1 MNGEDTRPDSTS
13 RGTMQREVLG
23 CERVVLHRRDET
35 SIVLLGFDLSVRAGT
50 WCCLPLESHQDP
62 RDVAAM
68 MVGVVRPDGG
78 VVRVAGRDWAS
89 VNYPTEFAMR
99 ARIRR
104 IYAEQAWI
112 ENLTIAEN
120 ITWPAVHHGRDEKS
134 VVEEVM
140 RIKATLTANSRN
152 AELARRLAKGWKSRP
167 AFVEP
172 SVSQIF
178 QWIRALLGQP
188 QLIIAER
195 PLDHLTP
202 AMTET
207 VLEQAHRFRQASGS
221 MVWLSPKRR
230 CGDLMETHA
239 VQLASWGTSA

>member
-1 MNGEDTRPDSTS
+1 MNIESSDPSPYSPGA
-13 RGTMQREVLG
+13 MQREVLG
-23 CERVVLHRRDET
+23 CERVVMHRRDET
-35 SIVLLGFDLSVRAGT
+35 SIVLLGFDFSVRAGT
-50 WCCLPLESHQDP
+50 WCCLPLDSHQDP

-78 VVRVAGRDWAS
+78 VVRVGGRDWAS
-89 VNYPTEFAMR
+89 VNYTTEFAMR

-120 ITWPAVHHGRDEKS
+120 ITWPAIHHGRNEKA

-140 RIKATLTANSRN
+140 AIKATLTANSRN

-207 VLEQAHRFRQASGS
+207 VIQQAHEFRAASGS

-230 CGDLMETHA
+230 CEDLVKKHSVLLE
-239 VQLASWGTSA
+239 SWGTSA